1 MRSSTILVAV
11 AAALLAAAG
20 VAGLDLVVGG
30 NPAAL
35 TGVIGASTFGDRL
48 RSACSLAGRLR

>member
-35 TGVIGASTFGDRL
+35 TGVIGASTSAIVCAALALWLGD
-48 RSACSLAGRLR
+48 